1 MRFEQCGPVG
11 SSTPT
16 AFARTEAKTCGVST
30 AGDIISK
37 ASKALFRACE
47 YAFAGSEVSS
57 YPRQSNSSFLSIAQ
71 LSEQQSCYQDS
82 QQIHPLGQGEIAQ
95 KQQLLQ
101 GIQLLSR
108 NHSVDR
114 QNSTRIHRDL
124 E

>member
-1 MRFEQCGPVG
+1 MRFGPYGPAG
-11 SSTPT
+11 SSTRT
-16 AFARTEAKTCGVST
+16 AFATTETKTCGVST

-37 ASKALFRACE
+37 VSKALLRASE
-47 YAFAGSEVSS
+47 FAFGGSEVSS
-57 YPRQSNSSFLSIAQ
+57 YPRQSKNSFLSIVQ
-71 LSEQQSCYQDS
+71 LSEQPSCYQDS
-82 QQIHPLGQGEIAQ
+82 PQIHPLGQGEIAQ
-95 KQQLLQ
+95 KQRSLQ